1 MAHINKK
8 RSATKLEI
16 IQMAAQSFLKNGY
29 TKMSLSKL
37 SAALDMSLG
46 NITHYFPTKEHLF
59 AVLVDE
65 MFDFQD
71 MKAEQ
76 EAQEGKSSLLAYC
89 LELTALAT
97 LCEEDEVARDFYA
110 ASYTLP
116 MTLALIRE
124 NDTERTKKI
133 FSEFRPEWTDEDWRM
148 TESLVSGIEYA
159 TIMTTEQEIPLET
172 QIEYSLNMILFAYGV
187 PKELRETKIKKVL
200 AMDYRALGRSFLNDF
215 REYIS
220 QVNEENLKK
229 QRKLLEK
236 KRK

>member
-16 IQMAAQSFLKNGY
+16 IQKAANSFIENGY
-29 TKMSLSKL
+29 TKTSLSKL
-37 SAALDMSLG
+37 SAELDMSLG

-65 MFDFQD
+65 IFDFQN
-71 MKAEQ
+71 MMT
-76 EAQEGKSSLLAYC
+76 AQAVEEGTSSLLAYC
-89 LELTALAT
+89 LELTAIASA
-97 LCEEDEVARDFYA
+97 CEEDEVVRNFYS

-116 MTLALIRE
+116 LTLALIRE
-124 NDTERTKKI
+124 NNTERTRRI
-133 FSEFRPEWTDEDWRM
+133 FAEFRPEWTEEDWRM

-159 TIMTTEQEIPLET
+159 IIMTTEQEIPLET
-172 QIEYSLNMILFAYGV
+172 QIEYALNMILFAYGV

-200 AMDYRALGRSFLNDF
+200 AMDYRELGRKMLGAF

-220 QVNEENLKK
+220 QVNEENLKR

-236 KRK
+236 K